1 MKKEEENLSLAEAL
15 DTLTRTHLSY
25 LRMGA
30 TLVDVIRAEG
40 VVYSLG
46 GQAGDIMIAKN
57 EARKLY
63 DENK

>member
-1 MKKEEENLSLAEAL
+1 MKDQANTSLKEPL
-15 DTLTRTHLSY
+15 DILTSMQLSY
-25 LRMGA
+25 LRMRA
-30 TLVDVIRAEG
+30 TLVDVIRAEDL
-40 VVYSLG
+40 VYSLG